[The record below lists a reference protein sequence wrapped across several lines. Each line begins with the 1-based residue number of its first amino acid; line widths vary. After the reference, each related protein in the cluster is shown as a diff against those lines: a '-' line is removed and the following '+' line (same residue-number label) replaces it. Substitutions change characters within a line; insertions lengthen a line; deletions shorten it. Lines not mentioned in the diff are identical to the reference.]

1 MFPYELD
8 LSWVIAFQSLGD
20 WLITPMRFFSFLGTE
35 EFYILLLPILYWC
48 IDASLGIRVGSILLL
63 SNGVNFIFKAAFASP
78 RPYWYSS
85 MVKPLWAE
93 SSFGIPSGHAQ
104 FAVVIWGSIASYFRR
119 AWVWAL
125 AVFLTLVIG
134 LSRPFLGA
142 HFFID
147 VFAGWIIGALSLWLY
162 IRYWD
167 GVAHW
172 ASALPLR
179 RQILYALFLSLGMVI
194 LGMITVSLKRGFV
207 LPDDWITNA
216 LRIGEQEPVPLVV
229 SGIVTPAAILFGLLS
244 GIAWLASRGGWQVSG
259 PVWKRAARYVVGVIG
274 VFLIWNG
281 LGMLFP
287 RGESLIP
294 LLLRFIRYGLLGLWV
309 SAGAPLLFTKLKIS

>member
-20 WLITPMRFFSFLGTE
+20 WLIAPMRFFSFLGTE

-63 SNGVNFIFKAAFASP
+63 SNGVNYIFKAAFASP

-93 SSFGIPSGHAQ
+93 SSFGVPSGHAQ
-104 FAVVIWGSIASYFRR
+104 FAVVIWGSIAAYFRR

-125 AVFLTLVIG
+125 AVFLMLFIG

-147 VFAGWIIGALSLWLY
+147 VLSGWLIGALSLWLY
-162 IRYWD
+162 IRYWAR
-167 GVAHW
+167 VARW
-172 ASALPLR
+172 VSTLPLG
-179 RQILYALFLSLGMVI
+179 RQVLYAFFLSLGMVI
-194 LGMITVSLKRGFV
+194 LGVITVSLRRSFV
-207 LPDDWITNA
+207 LPNDWLTNA
-216 LRIGEQEPVPLVV
+216 LRIGEQEPTPLVV

-244 GIAWLASRGGWQVSG
+244 GVAWLASRGGWQVSG

-287 RGESLIP
+287 RGESFVP

>member
-125 AVFLTLVIG
+125 AVFLMLVIG

-179 RQILYALFLSLGMVI
+179 RQILYAFFLSLGMVI

>member
-20 WLITPMRFFSFLGTE
+20 WMITPMRFFSFLGTE

-125 AVFLTLVIG
+125 AVFLMLVIG

>member
-125 AVFLTLVIG
+125 AVFLMLVIG

>member
-125 AVFLTLVIG
+125 AVFLMLVIG

-216 LRIGEQEPVPLVV
+216 LRIGEQEPIPLVV